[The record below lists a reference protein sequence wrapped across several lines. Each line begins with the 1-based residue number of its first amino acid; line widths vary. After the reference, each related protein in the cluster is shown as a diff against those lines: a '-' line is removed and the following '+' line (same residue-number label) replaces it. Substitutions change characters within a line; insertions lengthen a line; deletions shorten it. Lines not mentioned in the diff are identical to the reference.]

1 MSQFYTLV
9 MRRKQIVTRYDTKG
23 QLIDRQETFID
34 ETHSGLPAATVA
46 GYRKKFPDAI
56 IQVTAETVDRSPM
69 RVSSSRST
77 ERDYKPLRRKLGS
90 EGEKP
95 ATPAA
100 THVGTYGEL
109 VDRMAERE
117 RRS

>member
-9 MRRKQIVTRYDTKG
+9 MRRKQKITSYNTKG
-23 QLIDRQETFID
+23 ALIETRETFVE

-56 IQVTAETVDRSPM
+56 VRVTAETVDRQPM
-69 RVSSSRST
+69 RVSGARST
-77 ERDYKPLRRKLGS
+77 ERDYKPLRRKLGP
-90 EGEKP
+90 EVEKP
-95 ATPAA
+95 AAPAPA
-100 THVGTYGEL
+100 HVGTYGEL